1 MVQRAQ
7 SIEEIR
13 RNAMLESGAI
23 SQNGTRSWP
32 NLGFD
37 YGQGANTIFDN
48 GSVVPNN
55 SSLQIFDAGPNGL
68 RGNDLNQ
75 ATIDLNRMRRD
86 RLNSL
91 EGDAVFSRL
100 SQTSTLPRP
109 AVQQESPISLSGF
122 GGGGTGS
129 HVAQALQQIESARQN
144 ALQERASLDAQFKQ
158 RLNELRGQFQ
168 FAETAEE
175 QRLLAQSLANI
186 EAQRDAASA
195 AIGNTYQN
203 TIDAV
208 RERTALMAE
217 SQAAEQAAVRGLYD
231 RAGETVARTGERLNQ
246 SYDDAGQGALG
257 VGADGGPE
265 GMDDWLAMLA
275 SRGATEEALPSRLGG
290 IATEGARWM
299 ESSLGEQRDAQQGA
313 LERLAL
319 STSAQAEREQQQRVN
334 DRIAQERMMFADAMR
349 QTQGMFDQRGWNL
362 GDQSRELQ
370 NMQAQLRFSAGES
383 AAQRSQQGAI
393 ARAQMEAQMR
403 NDAFNRRQNLD
414 ERGINAV
421 MEINKE
427 AQSLGVPAAR
437 KLYNAYKA
445 AGWLPSNYSF
455 DFIESQ
461 LEAQN
466 QINEL
471 APKTG

>member
-1 MVQRAQ
+1 MA
-7 SIEEIR
+7 
-13 RNAMLESGAI
+13 
-23 SQNGTRSWP
+23 
-32 NLGFD
+32 
-37 YGQGANTIFDN
+37 TIFSDGSIGSPYGDGLFTD
-48 GSVVPNN
+48 GSVTRK
-55 SSLQIFDAGPNGL
+55 SSGPAPRPTVQVSGFSPGVENLTPLQRFELAKKS
-68 RGNDLNQ
+68 
-75 ATIDLNRMRRD
+75 AAAARR
-86 RLNSL
+86 SSSIS
-91 EGDAVFSRL
+91 EGDAVFSRP
-100 SQTSTLPRP
+100 SQSVLPRP
-109 AVQQESPISLSGF
+109 IVQQEKPISLSGF
-122 GGGGTGS
+122 GGGSGS
-129 HVAQALQQIESARQN
+129 HVAQALQQIESARQD
-144 ALQERASLDAQFKQ
+144 ALKERASLDAQFQQ

-208 RERTALMAE
+208 RERTALMVE

-275 SRGATEEALPSRLGG
+275 SRSATEEALTSRLGG
-290 IATEGARWM
+290 IATESARWR

-383 AAQRSQQGAI
+383 AAQRAQQGAI

-403 NDAFNRRQNLD
+403 NDAFNRQQNLD
-414 ERGINAV
+414 SRGVQAVIDINNEFNSV
-421 MEINKE
+421 
-427 AQSLGVPAAR
+427 GPDGAR
-437 KLYNAYKA
+437 ALYRAYQA
-445 AGWLPSNYSF
+445 AGWLPSNYKF
-455 DFIESQ
+455 PWDE
-461 LEAQN
+461 
-466 QINEL
+466 EL
-471 APKTG
+471 TLPSYVPPAPSSAPPSRPVPSGQFSYGQ